1 MNINYI
7 KTHSIKFVL
16 LGLIAL
22 GISGCKEEKKQQILT
37 REIAFTK
44 EGNLQLIR
52 STNDSL
58 IASLD
63 IEIAEGE
70 YETATGLM
78 YRNSME
84 DHQGMLF
91 IFERESPLSFYMKN
105 TQFPLDIIYLNEAL
119 EIVEVYRD
127 TKPFDPTPLPSRRP
141 AKYVLEVN
149 AGLVAQWKLL
159 PIDRAEFSRINP

>member
-1 MNINYI
+1 MKKHYL
-7 KTHSIKFVL
+7 KLAV
-16 LGLIAL
+16 L
-22 GISGCKEEKKQQILT
+22 GILAIGTSGCKNEKNQEVLT
-37 REIAFTK
+37 KAIPFKK
-44 EGNLQLIR
+44 EGTLKLVR

-58 IASLD
+58 ITTLD
-63 IEIAEGE
+63 IEIAEGD

-84 DHQGMLF
+84 DHQAMLF

-119 EIVEVYRD
+119 QIVEVYRD
-127 TKPFDPTPLPSRRP
+127 TKPFDPTPLPSRKP

-159 PIDRAEFSRINP
+159 PIDRAEFTRINP

>member
-1 MNINYI
+1 MKKNYL
-7 KTHSIKFVL
+7 KLAVL
-16 LGLIAL
+16 GMLAIGMH
-22 GISGCKEEKKQQILT
+22 GCKNEKNQEVLT
-37 REIAFTK
+37 KAIPFKK
-44 EGNLQLIR
+44 EGTLKLVR

-58 IASLD
+58 ITTLD
-63 IEIAEGE
+63 IEIAEGD

-84 DHQGMLF
+84 DHQAMLF

-119 EIVEVYRD
+119 QIVEVYRNA
-127 TKPFDPTPLPSRRP
+127 KPFDPTPLPSRKP

-159 PIDRAEFSRINP
+159 PIDRAEFTRINP

>member
-1 MNINYI
+1 MKKNYL
-7 KTHSIKFVL
+7 KLAVL
-16 LGLIAL
+16 GMLAIGMH
-22 GISGCKEEKKQQILT
+22 GCKNEKNQEVLT
-37 REIAFTK
+37 KAIPFKK
-44 EGNLQLIR
+44 EGTLKLVR

-58 IASLD
+58 ITTLD
-63 IEIAEGE
+63 IEIAEGD

-84 DHQGMLF
+84 DHQAMLF

-119 EIVEVYRD
+119 QIVEVYRD
-127 TKPFDPTPLPSRRP
+127 AKPFDPTPLPSRKP

-159 PIDRAEFSRINP
+159 PIDRAEFTRINP

>member
-1 MNINYI
+1 MKKNYL
-7 KTHSIKFVL
+7 KLAVL
-16 LGLIAL
+16 GMLAIGMH
-22 GISGCKEEKKQQILT
+22 GCKNEKNQEVLT
-37 REIAFTK
+37 KAIPFKREGTLK
-44 EGNLQLIR
+44 LVR

-58 IASLD
+58 ITTLD
-63 IEIAEGE
+63 IEIAEGD

-84 DHQGMLF
+84 DHQAMLF

-119 EIVEVYRD
+119 QIVEVYRNA
-127 TKPFDPTPLPSRRP
+127 KPFDPTPLPSRKP

-159 PIDRAEFSRINP
+159 PIDRAEFTRIDP

>member
-1 MNINYI
+1 MKKRYI
-7 KTHSIKFVL
+7 KFAL
-16 LGLIAL
+16 LGLLAT
-22 GISGCKEEKKQQILT
+22 GVSGCKNDKNQTVLT
-37 REIAFTK
+37 REITFKK
-44 EGNLQLIR
+44 EGNLKLVR

-58 IASLD
+58 IATLD

-78 YRNSME
+78 YRSSME

-105 TQFPLDIIYLNEAL
+105 TQFPLDIIYLNEDL
-119 EIVEVYRD
+119 QIVEVYRD
-127 TKPFDPTPLPSRRP
+127 TKPFDPTPLPSRKP

-159 PIDRAEFSRINP
+159 PIDRAEFTRLDQ

>member
-1 MNINYI
+1 MKKNYL
-7 KTHSIKFVL
+7 KLAVL
-16 LGLIAL
+16 GMLAIGMH
-22 GISGCKEEKKQQILT
+22 GCKNEKNQEVLT
-37 REIAFTK
+37 KVIPFKK
-44 EGNLQLIR
+44 EGTLKLLR

-58 IASLD
+58 ITTLD
-63 IEIAEGE
+63 IEIAEGD

-84 DHQGMLF
+84 DHQAMLF

-119 EIVEVYRD
+119 QIVEVYRD
-127 TKPFDPTPLPSRRP
+127 TKPFDPTPLPSRKP

-159 PIDRAEFSRINP
+159 PIDRAEFTRIDP

>member
-1 MNINYI
+1 MKKNYL
-7 KTHSIKFVL
+7 KLAVL
-16 LGLIAL
+16 GMLAIGMH
-22 GISGCKEEKKQQILT
+22 GCKNEKNQEVLT
-37 REIAFTK
+37 KVIPFKK
-44 EGNLQLIR
+44 EGTLKLLR

-58 IASLD
+58 ITTLD
-63 IEIAEGE
+63 IEIAEGD

-84 DHQGMLF
+84 DHQAMLF
-91 IFERESPLSFYMKN
+91 IFVRESPLSFYMKN

-119 EIVEVYRD
+119 QIVEVYRD
-127 TKPFDPTPLPSRRP
+127 AKPFDPTPLPSRKP

-159 PIDRAEFSRINP
+159 PIDRAEFTRINP

>member
-1 MNINYI
+1 MKKRYI
-7 KTHSIKFVL
+7 KFAL
-16 LGLIAL
+16 LGLLAI
-22 GISGCKEEKKQQILT
+22 GVSGCKNNKNQTVLT
-37 REIAFTK
+37 REISFKK
-44 EGNLQLIR
+44 EGNLKLVR

-58 IASLD
+58 IATLD

-70 YETATGLM
+70 YETSTGLM
-78 YRNSME
+78 YRSSME

-105 TQFPLDIIYLNEAL
+105 TQFPLDIIYLNEDL
-119 EIVEVYRD
+119 QIVEVYRD
-127 TKPFDPTPLPSRRP
+127 TKPFDPTPLPSRKP

-159 PIDRAEFSRINP
+159 PIDRAEFTRINP

>member
-1 MNINYI
+1 MKKSYI
-7 KTHSIKFVL
+7 KFAL
-16 LGLIAL
+16 LGLLAI
-22 GISGCKEEKKQQILT
+22 GVSGCKNDKNQTVLT
-37 REIAFTK
+37 REITFKK
-44 EGNLQLIR
+44 EGNLKLVR

-58 IASLD
+58 IATLD

-78 YRNSME
+78 YRSSME

-105 TQFPLDIIYLNEAL
+105 TQFPLDIIYLNEDL
-119 EIVEVYRD
+119 QIVEVYRD
-127 TKPFDPTPLPSRRP
+127 TKPFDPKALPSRKP

-159 PIDRAEFSRINP
+159 PIDRAEFTRLDQ

>member
-1 MNINYI
+1 M
-7 KTHSIKFVL
+7 KRHFLKCAVLVL
-16 LGLIAL
+16 LAL
-22 GISGCKEEKKQQILT
+22 GSSGCKNEKNKQVLT
-37 REIAFTK
+37 REIPFKK
-44 EGNLQLIR
+44 EGTLKLLR
-52 STNDSL
+52 TTNDSL

-63 IEIAEGE
+63 IEIAESE

-84 DHQGMLF
+84 DNQAMLF

-119 EIVEVYRD
+119 QIVEVHRD
-127 TKPFDPTPLPSRRP
+127 AKPFDPTPMPSRKP

-159 PIDRAEFSRINP
+159 PVDRAEFIRINQ

>member
-1 MNINYI
+1 MKKNYL
-7 KTHSIKFVL
+7 KLAVL
-16 LGLIAL
+16 GMLAIGMH
-22 GISGCKEEKKQQILT
+22 GCKNEKNQEVLT
-37 REIAFTK
+37 KAIPFKK
-44 EGNLQLIR
+44 EGTLKLVR

-58 IASLD
+58 ITTLD
-63 IEIAEGE
+63 IEIAEGD

-84 DHQGMLF
+84 DHQAMLF
-91 IFERESPLSFYMKN
+91 IFVRESPLSFYMKN

-119 EIVEVYRD
+119 QIVEVYRD
-127 TKPFDPTPLPSRRP
+127 AKPFDPTPLPSRKP

-159 PIDRAEFSRINP
+159 PIDRAEFTRINP

>member
-1 MNINYI
+1 MKKNYL
-7 KTHSIKFVL
+7 KLAVL
-16 LGLIAL
+16 GMLAIGMH
-22 GISGCKEEKKQQILT
+22 GCKNEKNQEVLT
-37 REIAFTK
+37 KAIPFKK
-44 EGNLQLIR
+44 EGTLKLVR

-58 IASLD
+58 ITTLD
-63 IEIAEGE
+63 IEIAEGD

-84 DHQGMLF
+84 DHQAMLF
-91 IFERESPLSFYMKN
+91 IFVRESPLSFYMKN

-119 EIVEVYRD
+119 QIVEVYRNA
-127 TKPFDPTPLPSRRP
+127 KPFDPTPLPSRKP

-159 PIDRAEFSRINP
+159 PIDRAEFTRINP